1 MFVKSITL
9 GIIVLVFF
17 GLVNT
22 VDAQSYDLHLVLNP
36 LESSISEGD
45 VLGFSGILTTSDQQ
59 YVITDAAIVIKDDV
73 DFGSDRVIATGYTDE
88 NGEFFIS
95 WVAKTRQSGG
105 SYDFYAVFEESDLK
119 TRSVTHNVSVTSA
132 TQNYVSILT
141 LDPISSLVQ
150 QGNKIVFS
158 GILKTTTGEVV
169 TGFPIFIKDDREG
182 ISDIVLKTTVTDSNG
197 KFSTTWDAVPRN
209 SGSYDIYAEFKGG
222 ENISKSRSDTF
233 SVKVSGTPSASGKL
247 STKLLLNNIPS
258 SIYTGNVITFTGKLT
273 SDGIP
278 LSGKLIQIKEDDPF
292 LVDQRLGYGRTNSNG
307 EFFID
312 WNITPGLVETDFDVH
327 ATFDGDD
334 LYNIAR
340 TANQEMS
347 VVRLWSSITLDSIPQ
362 NVDVGGQVTFSGNV
376 QLEKGS
382 PEGYVVYVMDEDAFD
397 DDDLLATAYVN
408 SDGSYSIIW
417 SAEQV
422 DADNIADIYV
432 VFEGTSIY
440 YRSTTCDDDN
450 TFDFGGD
457 CLNTIKLKTIGVTL
471 EPDPV
476 YQPPT
481 SGYKFN
487 GDEYM
492 ELYYALSFNKNP
504 VIAIIPQPDS
514 YDEVKPYFIPIQ
526 EGIRTWNLGLEK
538 TGGDW
543 NVDFDIIKPGEK
555 FPQRP
560 DVIINVVA
568 YDDDIDCGY
577 TRGVAWI
584 SGEKPLNSK
593 VCATSFGKP
602 ANPDSVSATSGHEFI
617 HTIGLGHA
625 FNKKGDVMCSV
636 ENGKST
642 CPSLFGGKSKFPN
655 DFNFEAVK
663 VMYGKDGWKNPNYSV
678 TYGEK
683 FTVNDFNSEQPIVT
697 TNPINEPDDYEE
709 NLVDHLSV
717 YFTSPNSIEFYGST
731 VSCQDNFGDSVYV
744 KIFNPYGKNIISKNI
759 SLTNSCWFE
768 SKVSLNF
775 DDVIEGEWKIIAK
788 YFDSTNESNF
798 TIYSWETPV
807 TPTPVTPTH
816 FTKYVDPQKRF
827 IVNIPNN
834 WDQEYSSS
842 WVTFYDDIDNWNALL
857 MIEHVED
864 SYLQTENL
872 YDVLDELRYL
882 EKTYCELYTFAQE
895 GQICNNF
902 KELSSDVNE
911 NNVAI
916 LWSHT
921 DQYGDSNS
929 EKFEM
934 ISFSYWFFD
943 GDDHWSIF
951 GSVDQSYEDIY
962 LKKID
967 ESVISFKISDKKNP
981 SFNNPESII
990 TPSLSITQTEVH
1002 SNKEHYTINDKIILN
1017 GQTPSKI
1024 TPVKIRIDDQDGN
1037 LIKLLQ
1043 IPDNGRTEFST
1054 SIKIEK
1060 MWFTKSGEYTIYAWT
1075 SSAEPDKDSL
1085 KITITIPG
1093 SEQVKKEKV
1102 PTWVKNN
1109 AKWWADGQIDDDAFT
1124 QGIQFLIKEKIVDVE
1139 SISQSSTE
1147 AKEIPTWVKNNAKW
1161 WADGSIDEGSF
1172 VTGIEFLIKE
1182 GIISVN

>member
-408 SDGSYSIIW
+408 GDGSYSIIW
-417 SAEQV
+417 SAERV

-807 TPTPVTPTH
+807 TPTPVTPTPV
-816 FTKYVDPQKRF
+816 TPTPVTPTPVTPTPTVSEKIDVYTDS
-827 IVNIPNN
+827 NS
-834 WDQEYSSS
+834 YSSGS
-842 WVTFYDDIDNWNALL
+842 LVSVRTSTASNA
-857 MIEHVED
+857 
-864 SYLQTENL
+864 
-872 YDVLDELRYL
+872 
-882 EKTYCELYTFAQE
+882 
-895 GQICNNF
+895 
-902 KELSSDVNE
+902 
-911 NNVAI
+911 NVAI
-916 LWSHT
+916 SVS
-921 DQYGDSNS
+921 DSDGNNIVTRTVTVDNS
-929 EKFEM
+929 GKGEVQFKL
-934 ISFSYWFFD
+934 SSSAKSGTYV
-943 GDDHWSIF
+943 
-951 GSVDQSYEDIY
+951 VDATATVSG
-962 LKKID
+962 K
-967 ESVISFKISDKKNP
+967 KISDSTKFTV
-981 SFNNPESII
+981 SSISSGNI
-990 TPSLSITQTEVH
+990 TIVSLSPTDQQGNPVSSFTKGKLGFVNVVLD
-1002 SNKEHYTINDKIILN
+1002 SDSSTTSLVTINLFDSQLTSLGIGSFKTTLN
-1017 GQTPSKI
+1017 SGQSEMS
-1024 TPVKIRIDDQDGN
+1024 
-1037 LIKLLQ
+1037 LSFF
-1043 IPDNGRTEFST
+1043 IPNDAEFG
-1054 SIKIEK
+1054 
-1060 MWFTKSGEYTIYAWT
+1060 SGDIYANVFSDWP
-1075 SSAEPDKDSL
+1075 SQ
-1085 KITITIPG
+1085 G
-1093 SEQVKKEKV
+1093 GV
-1102 PTWVKNN
+1102 P
-1109 AKWWADGQIDDDAFT
+1109 
-1124 QGIQFLIKEKIVDVE
+1124 L
-1139 SISQSSTE
+1139 
-1147 AKEIPTWVKNNAKW
+1147 
-1161 WADGSIDEGSF
+1161 
-1172 VTGIEFLIKE
+1172 TG
-1182 GIISVN
+1182 